1 MDPVDKK
8 KTVKYFFD
16 TAPDCRNERV
26 KTALNIR
33 VCIKGNPQIHQKAKT
48 TDISSFYS
56 GRFVVLISSLR

>member
-26 KTALNIR
+26 KNTWLFTSCEILLMSKYIQNVGLELCLCYHR
-33 VCIKGNPQIHQKAKT
+33 YIH
-48 TDISSFYS
+48 
-56 GRFVVLISSLR
+56 L

>member
-26 KTALNIR
+26 KLLY
-33 VCIKGNPQIHQKAKT
+33 T
-48 TDISSFYS
+48 TGWYVFLTTLQLLS
-56 GRFVVLISSLR
+56 